1 MEWSVLRMRKSMV
14 RMAVS
19 LIAAAVCAIAH
30 GEPARGSMR
39 QGAKKVSSQSSAQT
53 KKTSQ
58 PAKTQKAAT
67 STKRTNKKPAST
79 QSAQASEPAQ
89 SQFRRLPYV
98 GAIAADAE
106 TGRIIFSDNAERK
119 AYPASV
125 TKLMTALLVLE
136 DVKNGKY
143 KLSDRATASVRAT
156 HEQPSGVGIKPNQS
170 MTIDDLLM
178 ALMVKSAN
186 DAAVVLAENAMGGDL
201 MAFIARMNGRAAE
214 LGMKDTKYDSPNGLP
229 PYDAKRRPKKWR
241 HGYDTSTAADILK
254 LALEVVKHKQ
264 IFKYTST
271 KIAVVTDGSG
281 QPLKAVNHNNIL
293 VKDKQKIL
301 NEKGESEVDGL
312 KTGYIDAGGSSIA
325 LTGTRNGRRAIV
337 VVLGSATTKDR
348 DANARSLMIRAL
360 DAVASPKVQA
370 PVANAAPVPET
381 NSNKSSEQPVA
392 NAKDTTPPAAA
403 AETQATSTA
412 ETPAPAAKPEGGG
425 SSSLGWLLI
434 LVALGV
440 GAAAYFAW
448 RWIGK
453 DNRED
458 WNFEDIPS
466 DPQPPAGA

>member
-1 MEWSVLRMRKSMV
+1 MMKQISVTILLAM
-14 RMAVS
+14 
-19 LIAAAVCAIAH
+19 AAVCVAAH

-39 QGAKKVSSQSSAQT
+39 QGAKKVSAQKASSAKRT
-53 KKTSQ
+53 AS
-58 PAKTQKAAT
+58 PARPKAT
-67 STKRTNKKPAST
+67 SAVSKKKPAVA
-79 QSAQASEPAQ
+79 AQPSQAAQPAQ

-106 TGRIIFSDNAERK
+106 TGKIIFSDNADRK

-136 DVKNGKY
+136 DVEKGKY
-143 KLSDRATASVRAT
+143 KLSDRAKASVRAT
-156 HEQPSGVGIKPNQS
+156 YEQPSGVGIKPEQS

-201 MAFIARMNGRAAE
+201 LAFIARMNGRAAE
-214 LGMKDTKYDSPNGLP
+214 LGMKNTKYDSPNGLP

-241 HGYDTSTAADILK
+241 HGYDSSTAADILK
-254 LALEVVKHKQ
+254 LAMEVVKHKQ

-271 KIAVVTDGSG
+271 KIATVTDGSG
-281 QPLKAVNHNNIL
+281 NPLKAVNHNNIL

-337 VVLGSATTKDR
+337 VVLGSASTKDR
-348 DANARSLMIRAL
+348 DANARSIMLKAL
-360 DAVASPKVQA
+360 KAVATPAEPPATAVNMEPK
-370 PVANAAPVPET
+370 AN
-381 NSNKSSEQPVA
+381 SEQPSA
-392 NAKDTTPPAAA
+392 QPAATAKDDTP
-403 AETQATSTA
+403 TSTA
-412 ETPAPAAKPEGGG
+412 ATTEQQPAPTPEPAAPAAKANGG
-425 SSSLGWLLI
+425 SSSFGWMLI
-434 LVALGV
+434 LTALGV

-453 DNRED
+453 DSRED

-466 DPQPPAGA
+466 DPPPPPPQAA